1 MFVHLT
7 LSEVNLI
14 REALFVLVDI
24 ARDQGDTEG
33 EAEAYALYRRFLP
46 NDREGKNHG

>member
-33 EAEAYALYRRFLP
+33 EAEASALYRRFLP
-46 NDREGKNHG
+46 NDQEGKNHG

>member
-1 MFVHLT
+1 MTVHLT
-7 LSEVNLI
+7 LNEVSLI